1 MAKTKTKKPKKVSN
15 KKKVEKTTTKV
26 KKPAV
31 SFPANVLQPL
41 VNYLKKEEKRLRSA
55 EKELDSQDPFK
66 DERRVDDN
74 AGDADVAEQIDHERV
89 SAAKMEIKKALVE
102 IRKTLTRV
110 KLGSYATCVKCGK
123 MIDTDRLAINPT
135 AEMCIKCV
143 RKEEEEKKKKV
154 KR

>member
-1 MAKTKTKKPKKVSN
+1 MAKTKTKNTKKVS
-15 KKKVEKTTTKV
+15 KKEM

-41 VNYLKKEEKRLRSA
+41 VNHLKKEEKRLKSA

-89 SAAKMEIKKALVE
+89 SAAKMEIRKALVE

-135 AEMCIKCV
+135 AEMCISCV
-143 RKEEEEKKKKV
+143 RKEEEKKKKG